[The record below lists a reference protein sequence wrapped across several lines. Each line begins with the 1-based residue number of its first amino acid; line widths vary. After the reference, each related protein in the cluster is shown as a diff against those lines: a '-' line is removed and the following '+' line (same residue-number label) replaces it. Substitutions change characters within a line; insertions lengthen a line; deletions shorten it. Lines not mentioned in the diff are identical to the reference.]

1 MVSSVLQKKKI
12 RILFLEINELRVH
25 FMSNPIYLDLQLNV
39 KLQCFCHVQDFIYI
53 ADVNC
58 PEIHHGE
65 SFVDRK
71 SVFQGHIASI
81 SHTKQVMFLSKYFL
95 FKKKT
100 IPYSLFFQGFKKE
113 ITNLLHNVSGKD
125 CKYRHM
131 YCSMSSSICQQSIR
145 KNNFPI

>member
-1 MVSSVLQKKKI
+1 MTSANLKSRKTAVMVSSCSFAKKKI

-81 SHTKQVMFLSKYFL
+81 SHTKQVMFLYKYFL
-95 FKKKT
+95 FKKKQYNIVCFFKDLKKKLT
-100 IPYSLFFQGFKKE
+100 ICFIMQVGR
-113 ITNLLHNVSGKD
+113 IVNTGT
-125 CKYRHM
+125 
-131 YCSMSSSICQQSIR
+131 
-145 KNNFPI
+145 